1 MRVFAV
7 VLVLFATPT
16 FAADKVDSGK
26 LLPAS
31 DVIRI
36 EAPNGSAILKH
47 PLVDR
52 LRKEIIAG
60 EQWKTA
66 KSSPQF
72 DRLRLIGQIIE
83 KATGKNWIDGLQQ
96 LTAGGVAM
104 SFNPGKPNGATVVIA
119 AKDNATIKRFESTVQ
134 EFVKSRLPEPQR
146 DHVYVP
152 AKRDGFEYTKIGN
165 ASYAIVGNRLV
176 FGSDEDRLVSALKLL
191 SRKRRT
197 ASSSSK
203 TALRVT
209 VYMNAVRKIPGFKK
223 GLQIPAKDAGQIAIL
238 GGWMDLL
245 RRGKTFAVELTTEKN
260 TLDLRLRTNA
270 PYDQTTNG
278 LKGYFADSKSQ
289 SAAPLLHLPG
299 TIYAASWYRDYQSL
313 WQNRRLLVT
322 AKTAKK
328 LEEGDDTVKQQLSVI
343 GSTAAPSRIFSLAGP
358 HFRVA
363 VTRQGETDYRI
374 KPESRLPAGVLAVGL
389 RDEKAFRKEVTPFL
403 KGLGLIL
410 AFEQQLQTRKSNYK
424 KSDLT
429 TLRYADDD
437 GSAAKG
443 NRIRFNF
450 ATTYAITRGHFIIG
464 TTPGIVRQTID
475 AIDRQATVKTHPPVA
490 ATERQHLD
498 LDAAVA
504 ALNDFEWQAIRG
516 LVLQAGFKVETAK
529 AEIGRLKNLMRSIG
543 NITTQSGFNKNGF
556 EYQIRIGKQ

>member
-1 MRVFAV
+1 MRTFAV
-7 VLVLFATPT
+7 VLALVATPT
-16 FAADKVDSGK
+16 FAAANTD
-26 LLPAS
+26 LLPAG

-36 EAPNGSAILKH
+36 EAPNGTAILKH
-47 PLVDR
+47 PLIDK

-66 KSSPQF
+66 QASPQF

-104 SFNPGKPNGATVVIA
+104 SFNPGKPNGATFVIA

-134 EFVKSRLPEPQR
+134 DFVKSRLPESQR
-146 DHVYVP
+146 DHVYLP
-152 AKRDGFEYTKIGN
+152 TKRDGFEYTKIGN
-165 ASYAIVGNRLV
+165 AAYAIVDERLI
-176 FGSDEDRLVSALKLL
+176 FGSDEKRLVAALKLL
-191 SRKRRT
+191 SRKRRAG
-197 ASSSSK
+197 ASSRNVAIRLK
-203 TALRVT
+203 VD
-209 VYMNAVRKIPGFKK
+209 VNAVRKIPGVAK
-223 GLQIPAKDAGQIAIL
+223 GLRIPTKDAGLIAFL
-238 GGWMDLL
+238 GGWIDLL
-245 RRGKTFAVELTTEKN
+245 RRGNTFVAELSVEKD

-270 PYDQTTNG
+270 TYDKTTKG
-278 LKGYFADSKSQ
+278 LKGYFADSTSQ

-313 WQNRRLLVT
+313 WNNRRQLVT
-322 AKTAKK
+322 AKTVKK

-410 AFEQQLQTRKSNYK
+410 AFEQQLQTRKSTYK
-424 KSDLT
+424 KADLT

-464 TTPGIVRQTID
+464 TTPGIVRKTID
-475 AIDRQATVKTHPPVA
+475 AIDRQATVKSHPPVA

-498 LDAAVA
+498 LNAAVS

-516 LVLQAGFKVETAK
+516 LVLQAGFKVDTAK
-529 AEIGRLKNLMRSIG
+529 SEIGRLKNFLKNIG

-556 EYQIRIGKQ
+556 EYRIRIGKQ

>member
-1 MRVFAV
+1 MRNFAV
-7 VLVLFATPT
+7 VLVLITTPT
-16 FAADKVDSGK
+16 FAANKTPNAD
-26 LLPAS
+26 LLPAG
-31 DVIRI
+31 DAIRI

-47 PLVDR
+47 PLVDK
-52 LRKEIIAG
+52 LRKEITAG

-66 KSSPQF
+66 QASPQF
-72 DRLRLIGQIIE
+72 DRLRLIANVIE

-96 LTAGGVAM
+96 LTAGGVAV

-134 EFVKSRLPEPQR
+134 EFVKSRLPESQR

-152 AKRDGFEYTKIGN
+152 TKKAGFEFTKIGN

-176 FGSDEDRLVSALKLL
+176 FGSDEKRLVSALKLL
-191 SRKRRT
+191 SRKRRAT
-197 ASSSSK
+197 TSSK
-203 TALRVT
+203 TALRVA
-209 VYMNAVRKIPGFKK
+209 VDMKAVRKIPGVTK
-223 GLQIPAKDAGQIAIL
+223 GLQVPAKDAGLVALL

-245 RRGKTFAVELTTEKN
+245 RRGKTFVAELTAEQN

-270 PYDQTTNG
+270 SYDKTTKG
-278 LKGYFADSKSQ
+278 LKGYFADSTSQ

-313 WQNRRLLVT
+313 WNNRRQLVT
-322 AKTAKK
+322 AKTVKK

-410 AFEQQLQTRKSNYK
+410 AFEQQLQTRKSTHK
-424 KSDLT
+424 KADLT

-464 TTPGIVRQTID
+464 STPGIVRKTID
-475 AIDRQATVKTHPPVA
+475 AIDRQATVKSHPPVA
-490 ATERQHLD
+490 ATERQYLD
-498 LDAAVA
+498 LNTAIT

-516 LVLQAGFKVETAK
+516 LVLQAGFKVDNAK
-529 AEIGRLKNLMRSIG
+529 AEIGRLKNFLKNIG
-543 NITTQSGFNKNGF
+543 NITTLSGFNKNGF
-556 EYQIRIGKQ
+556 EYRIRIGKP